1 MSPRRRLLLLRH
13 AKAEPGDPEQGDHE
27 RALAR
32 RGRRD
37 AKRVGAAM
45 AKRGLAPDQV
55 LCSSARRTR
64 ETLDRVLPHLPAGL
78 ALTVDRQL
86 YLASPEEILARIA
99 LVEER
104 VRCLLV
110 VGHNPGIAALAEQLA
125 GRGDSAALARLRSKF
140 PTGALAELE
149 VDAPRWRDLAPGRAT
164 LAGFLTPRDCAGDD
178 G

>member
-13 AKAEPGDPEQGDHE
+13 AKAEPADPEQDDHE

-37 AKRVGAAM
+37 AERIGAAM
-45 AKRGLAPDQV
+45 SGRGLAPEQV

-64 ETLDRVLPHLPAGL
+64 ETLDRILPHLPAGL

-86 YLASPEEILARIA
+86 YLASPEEILARVA
-99 LVEER
+99 EVDDR
-104 VRCLLV
+104 VRNLLV

-125 GRGDSAALARLRSKF
+125 DGSDPAALAQLRSKF

-164 LAGFLTPRDCAGDD
+164 LASFLTPRDCAGKD